1 MKDKVI
7 LVALQVILFV
17 AIVAVIVTGQ
27 MYFEWVREMATAETL
42 KALPTVT
49 G

>member
-1 MKDKVI
+1 MKEKVI
-7 LVALQVILFV
+7 LIALQVILFL

-27 MYFEWVREMATAETL
+27 LYFEWVREMATAE
-42 KALPTVT
+42 ALNRLHSVT